1 MKFFARG
8 SFLLTS
14 FGTTFIYVLKN
25 IFLLHS
31 LHSRKSLMA
40 LVKKVFLI
48 LTNLINVENLTS
60 FKMCG
65 SFKSLDSAGLNYF
78 MMNFLIDC

>member
-1 MKFFARG
+1 
-8 SFLLTS
+8 
-14 FGTTFIYVLKN
+14 
-25 IFLLHS
+25 
-31 LHSRKSLMA
+31 MA